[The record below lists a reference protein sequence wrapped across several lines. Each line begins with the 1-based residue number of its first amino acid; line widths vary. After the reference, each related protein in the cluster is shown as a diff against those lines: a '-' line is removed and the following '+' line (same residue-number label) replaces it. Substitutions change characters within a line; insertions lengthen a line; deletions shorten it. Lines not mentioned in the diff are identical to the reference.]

1 MTEICMQFLMTKLG
15 NCFVI
20 RISPVDY
27 VLGDSKECGIDF
39 VVGVFYLVAVEA
51 VV

>member
-1 MTEICMQFLMTKLG
+1 MSKLR

-20 RISPVDY
+20 RISLVDY

-39 VVGVFYLVAVEA
+39 VVGVLYLVAVEA
-51 VV
+51 GV